1 MIRYCACTCGHPNGK
16 ACFYCANVH
25 NFREETM
32 TEKIELPKSSQ
43 PWQCVT
49 CGSGFAE
56 YINGCPHCWEAGIL
70 SSVHHVQ
77 ESEI

>member
-1 MIRYCACTCGHPNGK
+1 
-16 ACFYCANVH
+16 
-25 NFREETM
+25 M